1 MKKLTKSN
9 NLSDSISLK
18 GISGISA
25 NDAIEL
31 LSGIRNLHQT
41 IPQFPFASIQQTNE
55 PGLFN
60 LGIWYIEG
68 DEARINKIAKAQAK
82 KKSTVELTHNELLE
96 KLYQTFG
103 RLTVHRIS
111 ETGDYIV
118 FSDFVRDLH
127 YDFLTGESKNNPLD
141 FYANSE
147 FK

>member
-31 LSGIRNLHQT
+31 LAGIRNLYPT
-41 IPQFPFASIQQTNE
+41 IQQFPFASIQQTNK

-68 DEARINKIAKAQAK
+68 DEARINKIAKSQAK
-82 KKSTVELTHNELLE
+82 KKITLELTHKELLE

-103 RLTVHRIS
+103 RLTVHRIN
-111 ETGDYIV
+111 EAGDYIV

-127 YDFLTGESKNNPLD
+127 YDFLTGESKSNPLD

>member
-25 NDAIEL
+25 NDVIEL
-31 LSGIRNLHQT
+31 LSGIRNLYPT
-41 IPQFPFASIQQTNE
+41 IPHFPFASIQQTNE

-68 DEARINKIAKAQAK
+68 DEARVSKIAKAQAK
-82 KKSTVELTHNELLE
+82 KINTVELTHKELLE

-103 RLTVHRIS
+103 RLTIHRIN
-111 ETGDYIV
+111 EAGDYIA

-127 YDFLTGESKNNPLD
+127 YDFLTGETKTNPLD
-141 FYANSE
+141 FYANPE
-147 FK
+147 IK